1 MRTESAPRQCLD
13 PGLWSTRGTGRA
25 RE

>member
-13 PGLWSTRGTGRA
+13 PGLVVDTGRGRA